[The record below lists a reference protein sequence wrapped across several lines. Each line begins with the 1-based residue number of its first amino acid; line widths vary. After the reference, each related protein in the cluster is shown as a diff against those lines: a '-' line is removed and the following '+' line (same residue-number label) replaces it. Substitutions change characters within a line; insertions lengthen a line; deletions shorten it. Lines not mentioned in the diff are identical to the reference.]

1 MYGRASAIVT
11 NLPIIGGIL
20 ACGVFLILI
29 SILGLIGAI
38 KHHQVLLFFVSF
50 AYNVALK
57 GHWQLGTRC
66 KLGILYNSI
75 CSNRCSDKEETA
87 PHSVINSKV
96 LVELGRH

>member
-50 AYNVALK
+50 GYNVTLQ
-57 GHWQLGTRC
+57 GHCQLGTR
-66 KLGILYNSI
+66 KLGILHNSI
-75 CSNRCSDKEETA
+75 CSDKEERA
-87 PHSVINSKV
+87 PYSVINSKV

>member
-11 NLPIIGGIL
+11 NLPIISGIL

-50 AYNVALK
+50 GYNVTLQ
-57 GHWQLGTRC
+57 GHCQLGTR
-66 KLGILYNSI
+66 KLGILHNSI
-75 CSNRCSDKEETA
+75 YSNICSDKEETA
-87 PHSVINSKV
+87 PYSVINSKV
-96 LVELGRH
+96 HVELGHH

>member
-20 ACGVFLILI
+20 ACGVFLILV

-50 AYNVALK
+50 TYTVTLK
-57 GHWQLGTRC
+57 EYCQLGTC
-66 KLGILYNSI
+66 KLGILRNSI
-75 CSNRCSDKEETA
+75 CSNRCSDKKETA
-87 PHSVINSKV
+87 PRNVINAKV
-96 LVELGRH
+96 LVELGHH